1 MSHNTGERDFGTHTH
16 DAQGRIVPNYI
27 SDVANVASYNG
38 TGYFSLLTNFYF
50 TGGVAT
56 ETEIQDSDVGEWV
69 DVNFTVDPQGTF
81 DYRPEAMKDAVAD
94 PFDPVTQK
102 LTLEGL
108 SLSSYGQ
115 FRSSLSFEP
124 EVDEGQFE
132 ARLLFTRHSGT
143 TPSDDFP
150 IEEVVMTMASGAD
163 VEYAAE
169 PFLSF
174 FVGDTIDTNGVGD
187 AGCCKFQVK
196 SSVEGIV
203 RMRALTWYLTE

>member
-1 MSHNTGERDFGTHTH
+1 MSHVGEKDFGSHTI
-16 DAQGRIVPNYI
+16 DAQGRIRGNYI
-27 SDVANVASYNG
+27 SDVANVSTSDA
-38 TGYFSLLTNFYF
+38 TGYFSLLTNYYF
-50 TGGVAT
+50 TGGAAT
-56 ETEIQDSDVGEWV
+56 ETDIQGDDVGEWV

-81 DYRPEAMKDAVAD
+81 DYRPDTMKAAVAN
-94 PFDPVTQK
+94 PFDATTQK

-143 TPSDDFP
+143 TPSGDFP

-196 SSVEGIV
+196 SSVEGTV